1 MSVLPEIDAPEADLN
16 REKQASFWII
26 QRADYKFIKL
36 ELWETDGKT
45 DKFSDLARMIQAT
58 NHRIWHLFS
67 DGTRADIP
75 FGRDEDKTYVWNSIA
90 ICSFS
95 SEVRIL
101 VATVNDT
108 HFHLLV
114 RGEGKDAEKFRG
126 ALLHRLRFEFRG
138 DRIEIAMDPVNDRRE
153 ILSKFMHVYPNCLD
167 FYRKLPWEY
176 PWGSGNIY
184 FSEKCHFYRGALIGK
199 EYGRAYRRFFKTRIQ
214 LPQEWRYNERGM
226 ILPECFIDYEYVESL
241 FGTIRTWLA
250 FLYVRKED
258 EARIRQQV
266 EHRYLE
272 HRSILDLRR
281 QGNLYCQNLCKRSL
295 AKAPIEMRLRTAV
308 RMIQD
313 GLSGKNASLAKALYL
328 EPEDLQRLL

>member
-1 MSVLPEIDAPEADLN
+1 
-16 REKQASFWII
+16 
-26 QRADYKFIKL
+26 
-36 ELWETDGKT
+36 
-45 DKFSDLARMIQAT
+45 MIQTT
-58 NHRIWHLFS
+58 NIGVWHLFS

-90 ICSFS
+90 LCSFFS
-95 SEVRIL
+95 GVRIL

-114 RGEGKDAEKFRG
+114 RGEGKDAERFRR

-138 DRIEIAMDPVNDRRE
+138 DRIDIAMDPVRDRTE
-153 ILSKFMHVYPNCLD
+153 VLSKFMYVYRNCLD

-184 FSEKCHFYRGALIGK
+184 FSEKLHFNRGALIGNG
-199 EYGRAYRRFFKTRIQ
+199 YGRAYRKLFKTHKQ
-214 LPQEWRYNERGM
+214 LPSEWRYNERGM
-226 ILPECFIDYEYVESL
+226 ILPECFIDYETVETL
-241 FGTIRTWLA
+241 FGTVRTWIA

-258 EARIRQQV
+258 EARLRQEV

-281 QGNLYCQNLCKRSL
+281 QGNLYCLKICKRSL
-295 AKAPIEMRLRTAV
+295 AKAPIEMRLKTAV

-313 GLSGKNASLAKALYL
+313 GLSGKSASLAKALYL
-328 EPEDLQRLL
+328 KPEDLQRLL